1 VSDSLIHPPRPGV
14 AAEDLLTAVLQTVG
28 QPVWVVDHDGRI
40 RFANPAA
47 VAALG
52 YDTLDELP
60 GRPSHETIHHHRH
73 DGRPYPAAECPML
86 LPRTTG
92 ERVACELD
100 WFFRRD
106 GSTFPVSYV
115 SVPLELPDGRGAVV
129 AFTDIERRLQD
140 DERLRRRDAALSQ
153 QHAALRRVATL
164 VAGDAPSVDVFASVA
179 REVASVLGVAYV
191 ELSRYGCDS
200 TATIVGAWSDEV
212 APFPPGTRWPLDN
225 HTVSAQVLERG
236 GPARVE
242 DVTRLRVPIAKA
254 VRALGIRSVAGAPIV
269 VDGRVWGLMA
279 AGWSRP
285 DPLPDGIEHRLED
298 FTQLVAA
305 AISHT
310 QEREDLGRL
319 AAEQAA
325 LRRAATLVA
334 QGAEPRVVFDTVCEQ
349 TGRLFDATTVNLAH
363 FTDDGCNETIAG
375 WSLRDVHVPPGT
387 VLPLEGDTINALVQ
401 RTAGPGRVD
410 SYEDAE
416 GHLADLLRRR
426 GIRSEVGAPVVVDGV
441 VWGAL
446 IAGTDERDPLPA
458 GTERRLA
465 SFAELIGTAISNA
478 TTRSELI
485 GSRARIVEAAYEQ
498 RRRIVRDLHD
508 GAQQRFVQAIMAL
521 QLARG
526 RPDLRAE
533 IRGLVN
539 EALDHARAGLGD
551 LRDLARGIHP
561 AILTHYGLA
570 AAIESL
576 ADRATVPV
584 EIDIA
589 EARYAPAVESAA
601 YFVVA
606 EALTNVAKY
615 AHATRAS
622 VTATEA
628 DGRLELTI
636 TDDGVGGARRAAGGG
651 LFGLDDRV
659 TALHGTLSIDSPAGS
674 GTRVHAEIPLA
685 LAD

>member
-1 VSDSLIHPPRPGV
+1 VSDWPTHPPASGV
-14 AAEDLLTAVLQTVG
+14 APEELLAAVLQTLA
-28 QPVWVVDHDGRI
+28 QPVWVVDRDGRI

-52 YDTLDELP
+52 YDALDELL
-60 GRPSHETIHHHRH
+60 GRPSHETIHHHRP
-73 DGRPYPAAECPML
+73 DGRPYPAAECSML

-92 ERVACELD
+92 ERVARELD

-129 AFTDIERRLQD
+129 AFTDIERRLH
-140 DERLRRRDAALSQ
+140 DEDQLRRREAALTQ

-164 VAGDAPSVDVFASVA
+164 VAGDAPSADVFASVA

-191 ELSRYGCDS
+191 ELSRYESDS
-200 TATIVGAWSDEV
+200 AATIVGAWSHEV
-212 APFPPGTRWPLDN
+212 APFQPGTRWPLDN

-242 DVTRLRVPIAKA
+242 DVTSLRVPIAKA
-254 VRALGIRSVAGAPIV
+254 VRALGIRSVAGAPII
-269 VDGRVWGLMA
+269 VDGRIWGLMA

-334 QGAEPRVVFDTVCEQ
+334 QGAEPRVVFDSVCAQ

-375 WSLRDVHVPPGT
+375 WSLRDVHAPPGT
-387 VLPLEGDTINALVQ
+387 VLPLEGDTINALVR

-410 SYEDAE
+410 SYEHAE

-446 IAGTDERDPLPA
+446 IAGTDEPDPLPA
-458 GTERRLA
+458 GTEQRLA
-465 SFAELIGTAISNA
+465 TFAELIGTAISNA

-485 GSRARIVEAAYEQ
+485 ASRARIVEAAYEQ

-526 RPDLRAE
+526 RPDPE
-533 IRGLVN
+533 IRGLVD

-576 ADRATVPV
+576 ADRAAVPV

-589 EARYAPAVESAA
+589 EARYPPAVESAA

-615 AHATRAS
+615 AHAKRAS

-651 LFGLDDRV
+651 LLGLDDRV
-659 TALHGTLSIDSPAGS
+659 TALHGTLSIESPAGS
-674 GTRVHAEIPLA
+674 GTTVHAQIPLA